1 MNSNHLKI
9 MFLAFFAGIVFL
21 LSPNLFGQSTK
32 ANYDENLVPK
42 YVLPDPLLFNN
53 GEKVKN
59 TADWNK
65 RRKEV
70 LAQFGTEM
78 FGLTPSRKLPVTFAV
93 TSIDT
98 KALKGKATRKEVTA
112 WFTPDQKGPLMVIL
126 IYLPNNM
133 KTPAPLFFGM
143 NFNGNHAIQSDTGIS
158 LAHSWVENDEES
170 GIDQHKATERSRG
183 SEQSRWPVERIID
196 RGYGVATVYYG
207 DLDPDFNDGFQNGIQ
222 PLFYENGQRVPK
234 ANEWGSIGAWAWG
247 CSRAMDYFETDKA
260 IDKNNVII
268 LGHSRLGK
276 TALWAGAQDERF
288 AMVISN
294 NSGCGG
300 AALSKRCFGETLSTI
315 NTVFPHWFCE
325 NFKKYNNNEAALPF
339 DQHMLLALIAPRPL
353 YVTSAEDDLWAD
365 PQGEFLSAMH
375 ASVVYTLLGKEG
387 LPANIRP
394 QINEPIMGSIGCHI
408 RSGKHDV
415 TNYDWDQFMNFADK
429 HFSDET
435 NTH

>member
-1 MNSNHLKI
+1 MKCNCFKLQLLTLFI
-9 MFLAFFAGIVFL
+9 FVFFSISA
-21 LSPNLFGQSTK
+21 NLFAQSPK
-32 ANYDENLVPK
+32 VNYDENLVPHF
-42 YVLPDPLLFNN
+42 VLPDPLLFDN

-65 RRKEV
+65 RRQE
-70 LAQFGTEM
+70 LLSLFGNEM
-78 FGLTPSRKLPVTFAV
+78 FGLTPSGKLAV
-93 TSIDT
+93 LFET
-98 KALKGKATRKEVTA
+98 KSVDENALHGKATRKEVLA
-112 WFTPDQKGPLMVIL
+112 WFTPDKKGPSMTIL
-126 IYLPNNM
+126 IYLPKM
-133 KTPAPLFFGM
+133 IKTPVPLFFGM
-143 NFNGNHAIQSDTGIS
+143 NFNGNHAIQSDTGIT
-158 LAHSWVENDEES
+158 LAQSWVENDEEL
-170 GIDQHKATERSRG
+170 GIDEHKATEGSRG

-196 RGYGVATVYYG
+196 RGFGVATVYYG
-207 DLDPDFNDGFQNGIQ
+207 DLDPDFDDGFHNGIQ
-222 PLFYENGQRVPK
+222 PLFYEKGQKTPK

-260 IDKNNVII
+260 INQQQVI
-268 LGHSRLGK
+268 LMGHSRLGK

-325 NFKKYNNNEAALPF
+325 NFKKYNNKEAALPF

-375 ASVVYTLLGKEG
+375 ASAVYTLLGKVG
-387 LPANIRP
+387 LPANSRP
-394 QINEPIMGSIGCHI
+394 QTNEPIMGSIGYHI

-415 TNYDWDQFMNFADK
+415 TNFDWDRFMDFADK
-429 HFSDET
+429 HFSK
-435 NTH
+435 